1 MKSVRLHLLVLAL
14 LPLVVLI
21 PTLLTF
27 GMARWTASFNALLIT
42 NVASDLRIAEQY
54 LQRIMAQSSSDIQ
67 AIAGSVSFAQARKKP
82 AALERYL
89 DEQRQRLGWDFLYHL
104 TNIQQGRRR
113 TMASHRHR
121 CGWWQPNLNRYFPC
135 RGPERPLGNACAP
148 SLIAVD
154 RHRSCGPN
162 PAQFRRSRHG
172 RSQRHCN

>member
-67 AIAGSVSFAQARKKP
+67 AIAGSVSFAQAREK
-82 AALERYL
+82 
-89 DEQRQRLGWDFLYHL
+89 
-104 TNIQQGRRR
+104 TCC
-113 TMASHRHR
+113 T
-121 CGWWQPNLNRYFPC
+121 
-135 RGPERPLGNACAP
+135 
-148 SLIAVD
+148 
-154 RHRSCGPN
+154 
-162 PAQFRRSRHG
+162 
-172 RSQRHCN
+172 